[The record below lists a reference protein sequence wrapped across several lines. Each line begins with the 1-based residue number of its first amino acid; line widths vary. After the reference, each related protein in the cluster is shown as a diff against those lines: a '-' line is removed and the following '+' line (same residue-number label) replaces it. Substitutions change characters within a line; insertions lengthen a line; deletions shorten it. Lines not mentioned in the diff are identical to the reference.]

1 MEYVIMRPYIFR
13 MAKMACCLCLLQQQ
27 GVALVANFAQGADPA
42 IGGCNCGLKATNKPI
57 SDPANFLHCMT
68 QQIA

>member
-42 IGGCNCGLKATNKPI
+42 LGGCNCGLKATNKPI
-57 SDPANFLHCMT
+57 LDPANFLHCMT
-68 QQIA
+68 Q

>member
-1 MEYVIMRPYIFR
+1 MEYVIMRPYTYR

-42 IGGCNCGLKATNKPI
+42 LVE
-57 SDPANFLHCMT
+57 L
-68 QQIA
+68 